1 MSTRTPVR
9 SAMRAAGAVGG
20 LAAGAYAASVV
31 LSWAR
36 YGRVGRGGQEPDEL
50 LDRFLPDYDVV
61 ERHEIRVGAP
71 AAIIL
76 AAAQEFDL
84 AGSAA
89 IRAIFKARE
98 LILAAAPDERPRPH
112 GLLGQ
117 GQSLGWMVLAEHP
130 DREIVV
136 GAVTRPW
143 EPNVTFRG
151 VSSEQF
157 AAFNE
162 PDYVKIVWNLR
173 ADPFGPGE
181 SLFCTETRAKAT
193 DASARAKFRWYWSF
207 FSPGIRLIRWLS
219 LRPLRREAEA
229 RAMA

>member
-1 MSTRTPVR
+1 M
-9 SAMRAAGAVGG
+9 
-20 LAAGAYAASVV
+20 V
-31 LSWAR
+31 LS
-36 YGRVGRGGQEPDEL
+36 
-50 LDRFLPDYDVV
+50 
-61 ERHEIRVGAP
+61 
-71 AAIIL
+71 
-76 AAAQEFDL
+76 
-84 AGSAA
+84 
-89 IRAIFKARE
+89 
-98 LILAAAPDERPRPH
+98 
-112 GLLGQ
+112 
-117 GQSLGWMVLAEHP
+117 EHP

-181 SLFCTETRAKAT
+181 SLFRTETRAKAT
-193 DASARAKFRWYWSF
+193 HASARAKFRWYWSF

-219 LRPLRREAEA
+219 LRPLRRDAEA
-229 RAMA
+229 RAAAKVGADARCAGRA